1 MEKRKPHYSLETV
14 RKLIECGGWR
24 FTHAARVGALTLG
37 LDEVSALATVNNL
50 VAASFYKSMTT
61 HTDNR
66 VWQDVYHTPLID
78 GRMAYIKLTVHDG
91 LLIVS
96 FKEK

>member
-14 RKLIECGGWR
+14 RKLIKYGDWR
-24 FTHAARVGALTLG
+24 FTHAARAGALAFDLNE
-37 LDEVSALATVNNL
+37 DSALATVNNL
-50 VAASFYKSMTT
+50 IAANFYKSMTT

-66 VWQDVYHTPLID
+66 VWQDVYHTQLVD
-78 GRMAYIKLTVHDG
+78 GRMAYIKFTIHDS